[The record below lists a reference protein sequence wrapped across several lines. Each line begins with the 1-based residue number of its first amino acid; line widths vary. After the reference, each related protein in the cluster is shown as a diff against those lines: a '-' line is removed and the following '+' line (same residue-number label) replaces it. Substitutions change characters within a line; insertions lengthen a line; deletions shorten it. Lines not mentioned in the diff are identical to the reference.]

1 MLRRPI
7 ETTRTNRGIENPD
20 VRIATFQASE
30 ITSDSSVMQAELKLL
45 KRLEAQE
52 MGCIPL
58 FLIVA
63 AASGE
68 AKNRRNCFAISG
80 SFELTATPPENIV
93 IF

>member
-1 MLRRPI
+1 MTVIACWQLEPRRGRNVARDGGLRVSDLELPFVVRP
-7 ETTRTNRGIENPD
+7 
-20 VRIATFQASE
+20 
-30 ITSDSSVMQAELKLL
+30 SDT
-45 KRLEAQE
+45 
-52 MGCIPL
+52 GCIPL

-80 SFELTATPPENIV
+80 SFELTATPPENTV